1 MPVPV
6 PVPVP
11 VDARVRAAYDRGD
24 FPMSGRRRRSR
35 VFVDPQSPD
44 EGSATGDDE
53 RDEDADAEDADADD
67 ESADDESADDEREEE
82 PEDAQPAP
90 DASGDDVPRVIEVE
104 GDWVGAMP
112 DAQTLAVADKQ
123 RAFDLRR
130 ARPSAGMRWIVILQ
144 LGLVLGGAAAW
155 WGLLHLGVNAS
166 ALEIAWFLA
175 AGVGVILLVSGHL
188 RRLTWQTV
196 FGGVTSA
203 GPLLFQMRGADL
215 LLGYGLTTFNALL
228 AAMLAVSGVLAVLSV
243 REIDAVA

>member
-53 RDEDADAEDADADD
+53 RDEDADADDDENADD
-67 ESADDESADDEREEE
+67 VDGDEEE

-228 AAMLAVSGVLAVLSV
+228 AAMLAVAGVLAVLSV